1 MENWIDTPIIITVA
15 IAVVSVLVAIG
26 IWVGSVNSDRSKFNE
41 FMKEVRDDIKKILG
55 RLPPLAVASNSPL
68 RLTEFGEAIAKQ
80 TNAEEW
86 SEQIAPELA
95 KEVESKQPY
104 EIQELCF
111 NYVQEKLGNY
121 IPK

>member
-111 NYVQEKLGNY
+111 NYVQEKLGN
-121 IPK
+121 